1 MSKKNLK
8 KSVKREAYAKRQ
20 EKERRSIIN
29 WIFGILIFL
38 GVLYAIYSIILF
50 G

>member
-1 MSKKNLK
+1 MSKKDLK
-8 KSVKREAYAKRQ
+8 KNAKREARAKRQ
-20 EKERRSIIN
+20 EKEGRNIIN